1 MIKKE
6 ELEQLENLRKERKNL
21 LERIEKLETKPRKI
35 LTDGVRGSSTDFP
48 YTQHNCRIE
57 GLDNSILYRR
67 RKKNIKKLK
76 KMYISKNIKIDNLIN
91 HIEYEL
97 NYVEDSEIRK
107 MIRNVYEDGLTY
119 NQTAHKMN
127 KDNKNK
133 YTADSIRMQLKRFFE
148 KI

>member
-6 ELEQLENLRKERKNL
+6 ELEQLENLRKEREDL
-21 LERIEKLETKPRKI
+21 RERILKLEAKPRKI
-35 LTDGVRGSSTDFP
+35 LTDGVKGSSTDFP

-76 KMYISKNIKIDNLIN
+76 KMYISKNIKIDNLIK

-97 NYVEDSEIRK
+97 NYIQDSEIREI
-107 MIRNVYEDGLTY
+107 IRMKYEDGLSWIQIMHRRGDTSEDI
-119 NQTAHKMN
+119 ARK
-127 KDNKNK
+127 KID
-133 YTADSIRMQLKRFFE
+133 RFFE
-148 KI
+148 KIA